1 MTANSQQHEHQP
13 GDVSPELDRMSCD
26 MMDEFLDA
34 LAEGDVPGVVACV
47 EDAACNRAAV
57 AFSEDGDEACLNAA
71 DDFVVSAGRNGS
83 SEDGVGPAVRYAI
96 LYLGCIQEM
105 DGAYN
110 DAMITVFGE
119 KGSASA
125 YSAFTL
131 VKGMGQGEN
140 FMWSDPE
147 PAGEEQLLL

>member
-1 MTANSQQHEHQP
+1 MTANSQQQENQP
-13 GDVSPELDRMSCD
+13 GYVSPELDRMSCD
-26 MMDEFLDA
+26 MMGEFLDA

-47 EDAACNRAAV
+47 EDAA
-57 AFSEDGDEACLNAA
+57 G
-71 DDFVVSAGRNGS
+71 NGS
-83 SEDGVGPAVRYAI
+83 PEDGVGPAVRYAI

>member
-1 MTANSQQHEHQP
+1 MTASSQQQENQP
-13 GDVSPELDRMSCD
+13 GYVSPELDRMSCD
-26 MMDEFLDA
+26 MMGEFLDA
-34 LAEGDVPGVVACV
+34 LA
-47 EDAACNRAAV
+47 
-57 AFSEDGDEACLNAA
+57 GDEACLNAA

-83 SEDGVGPAVRYAI
+83 PEDGVGPAVRYAI

>member
-1 MTANSQQHEHQP
+1 MTANSQQQENQP
-13 GDVSPELDRMSCD
+13 GYVSPELDRMSCD
-26 MMDEFLDA
+26 MMGEFLDA
-34 LAEGDVPGVVACV
+34 LAEGDMPGVVACV
-47 EDAACNRAAV
+47 EDAGGNRAAV

-83 SEDGVGPAVRYAI
+83 PEDGVGPAVRYAI

-119 KGSASA
+119 KGSVSA